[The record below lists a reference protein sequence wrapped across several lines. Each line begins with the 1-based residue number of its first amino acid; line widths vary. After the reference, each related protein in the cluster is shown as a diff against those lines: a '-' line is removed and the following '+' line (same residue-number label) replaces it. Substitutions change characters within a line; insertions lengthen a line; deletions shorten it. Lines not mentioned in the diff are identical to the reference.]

1 MLNDIDEN
9 SRELFKLK
17 SILALLFVYVTFLKY
32 VKF

>member
-17 SILALLFVYVTFLKY
+17 SILHPLFVYVTFLKY

>member
-17 SILALLFVYVTFLKY
+17 SILPLLFVYVTFLKY